1 MKVLKNDL
9 TFLEQRVVLSL
20 MMDAVDVVCA
30 KYTLI
35 AFLIDMCTDASE
47 EVKIYTDNKEDYTYD
62 LEKVDNF
69 TSDFFNDSFLRE
81 LYNRCMTAYNMQ
93 LNKNVIDTLIEAVN
107 SLSESFGSIN
117 AEELTQQL
125 EQTFVNM
132 QKESGLN
139 G

>member
-9 TFLEQRVVLSL
+9 TFLEQRVALSL

-30 KYTLI
+30 KYTAI
-35 AFLIDMCTDASE
+35 AFIIDMCTDTSE
-47 EVKIYTDNKEDYTYD
+47 EVKIYTENEEDYTYD

-69 TSDFFNDSFLRE
+69 TFDFFNDSFLRE
-81 LYNRCMTAYNMQ
+81 LYNRLMNAYNMQ
-93 LNKNVIDTLIEAVN
+93 LNKNVTDTLIEAVN
-107 SLSESFGSIN
+107 GLSESFGSIN

>member
-9 TFLEQRVVLSL
+9 TFLEQRVALSL

-35 AFLIDMCTDASE
+35 AFLIDMCTDLSE
-47 EVKIYTDNKEDYTYD
+47 EVKIYTENEEDYTYD

-81 LYNRCMTAYNMQ
+81 LYNRCMTTYNMQ
-93 LNKNVIDTLIEAVN
+93 LNKNVTDTLINAVN
-107 SLSESFGSIN
+107 GLSESLGSIN
-117 AEELTQQL
+117 TEELTQQL